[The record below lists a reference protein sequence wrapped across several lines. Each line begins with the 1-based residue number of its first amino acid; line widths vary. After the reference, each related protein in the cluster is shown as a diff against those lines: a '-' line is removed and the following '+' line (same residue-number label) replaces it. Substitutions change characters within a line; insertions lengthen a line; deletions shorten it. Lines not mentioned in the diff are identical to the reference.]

1 VKKEVGRHLRKT
13 ELPGCYDRLIKLV
26 TRLED
31 PVRGTH
37 ANWEETRPNHDRIK
51 APGVGIIAN
60 VGQSEGSRVL
70 KELGIG
76 IRKEVRVVKA
86 FVENPEPS
94 GSI

>member
-13 ELPGCYDRLIKLV
+13 ELPGCYDRLVKLI

-31 PVRGTH
+31 PVRV
-37 ANWEETRPNHDRIK
+37 K
-51 APGVGIIAN
+51 APGVGIIGN

-76 IRKEVRVVKA
+76 IRKEVWVVKA